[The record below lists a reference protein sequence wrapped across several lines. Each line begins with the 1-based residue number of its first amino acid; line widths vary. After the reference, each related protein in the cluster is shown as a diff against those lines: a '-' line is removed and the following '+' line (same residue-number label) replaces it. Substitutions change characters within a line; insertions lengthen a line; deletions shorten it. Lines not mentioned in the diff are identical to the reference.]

1 MARSF
6 PLATRLTIVVLIP
19 LIAAAIWLWSVLQAS
34 LPPDGIVTL
43 RQGVLAPT
51 SIERDAHGVVH
62 IRAKRDTDAFFAIG
76 YAHAQD
82 RLWQLELQRRM
93 TRGRL
98 SEVFGEKSIS
108 TDAWFRTLGI
118 HASTATAWAAL
129 TPEAQR
135 SLSAYS
141 AGINAWLAEGHEL
154 PVEFRM
160 LDIVP
165 EPWTERDSLA
175 WVKMFALD
183 LGGNFSKEI
192 SHYIARKALS
202 PAQLSAFFPVYPAA
216 APTTITAPQSFDS
229 APLASVVDLQGQL
242 QREYGLALPK
252 TGSNA
257 WAVSGKHTRDGA
269 ALLAN
274 DPHLGLRI
282 PSMWYAISVETPHLK
297 TSGMGLV
304 GLPLVVLGRNDS
316 IAWGG
321 TNMMADT
328 QDLFFERTDSS
339 GTLYEVD
346 GRWEAFQTHNE
357 AINVRAEFPQV
368 LRKQYAPVQLKV
380 RKTRHGPV
388 ISDQYGVFDQP
399 VALRWT
405 GLDVDDTSYE
415 AFFKLNY
422 AQNWTEFTAALRLHV
437 APAMNIVYADRLG
450 NIGYLG
456 AGRIPVRM
464 QGAGTLPSPG
474 WDGASGWSGH
484 VSPNEWPQTYNP
496 PSGYIVTAN
505 NKVADASYPHF
516 ISHDWAPPARAQ
528 RIEQLLRERIASRK
542 HLAMEDMQQIQ
553 GDTIDLQAT
562 AMMQYLRERLPE
574 GGHRTTAA
582 GHLRHWSGD
591 MRADSQAAAI
601 FHTWMRHF
609 RQALFRSRLRTGWGD
624 EQASKMM
631 NALTSNVE
639 LDQLLAILKDD
650 SRGWCSHHSTSDAES
665 CDALLAS
672 SLDSALLEL
681 HKLKGDWSMT
691 NWAWGSMQST
701 LYGHVPFSQ
710 SKALSRIF
718 ERRIDSGGSPNS
730 INVAASS
737 YAGSEGYL
745 QTFGPGFR
753 QIFALN
759 ADQVTHVYMNS
770 TGQSGN
776 LFSAHYD
783 DMIEPFSAVR
793 YNTLEASYN
802 RRRSRPVTP
811 SNPAN
816 RNGATP

>member
-6 PLATRLTIVVLIP
+6 PLATRLIIVVLIP
-19 LIAAAIWLWSVLQAS
+19 LIAVAIWLWTILHAS
-34 LPPDGIVTL
+34 LPPEGTVKL
-43 RQGVLAPT
+43 RNGVS
-51 SIERDAHGVVH
+51 SIRRDAHGVVH
-62 IRAKRDTDAFFAIG
+62 IRAKSDIDAFFAVG
-76 YAHAQD
+76 YVHAQD

-98 SEVFGEKSIS
+98 SEVFGEKSIN
-108 TDAWFRTLGI
+108 TDTWFRTLGI
-118 HASTATAWAAL
+118 HASTASAWAAL

-135 SLSAYS
+135 SLSAYA
-141 AGINAWLAEGHEL
+141 AGINAWIAEGHEL
-154 PVEFRM
+154 PAEFRM
-160 LDIVP
+160 LDIKP

-175 WVKMFALD
+175 WVKVFALD

-192 SHYIARKALS
+192 SHYIARQSLS
-202 PAQLSAFFPVYPAA
+202 EAQLSAFFPAYPVG
-216 APTTITAPQSFDS
+216 APTTINASRSFDPT
-229 APLASVVDLQGQL
+229 PLTSLVELQGQL
-242 QREYGLALPK
+242 QREYGLALPQ

-257 WAVSGKHTRDGA
+257 WVVSGKHTRDGA

-282 PSMWYAISVETPHLK
+282 PSMWYAISVETPSLK

-328 QDLFFERTDSS
+328 QDLFFERTDAN
-339 GTLYEVD
+339 GTRYEVD
-346 GRWEAFQTHNE
+346 GHWEPFRTHDE
-357 AINVRAEFPQV
+357 AIRVRAEFPQA
-368 LRKQYAPVQLKV
+368 LRKQYVPVRLKV
-380 RKTRHGPV
+380 RTTRHGPV

-405 GLDVDDTSYE
+405 GLDPDDTSYE
-415 AFFKLNY
+415 AFFRLNY
-422 AQNWTEFTAALRLHV
+422 AHNWTEFTAALRLHV

-464 QGAGTLPSPG
+464 QDAGTLPSPG
-474 WDGASGWSGH
+474 WDGTHGWSGY
-484 VSPNEWPQTYNP
+484 VPTNEWPQTYNP

-505 NKVADASYPHF
+505 NKIADASYPHF

-528 RIEQLLRERIASRK
+528 RIEQLLLQGIAGGKR
-542 HLAMEDMQQIQ
+542 LAVEDMQQMQ
-553 GDTIDLQAT
+553 GDTIDLQAA
-562 AMMQYLRERLPE
+562 AMMQYLRKRLPSGE
-574 GGHRTTAA
+574 HRTTATRY
-582 GHLRHWSGD
+582 LRVWNGD

-609 RQALFRSRLRTGWGD
+609 RQALFRSRLRTDWSD
-624 EQASKMM
+624 EQATKMM
-631 NALTSNVE
+631 NTLTSNVE
-639 LDQLLAILKDD
+639 LDQLLAILQND
-650 SRGWCSHHSTSDAES
+650 SQGWCDRRTNGAGS

-672 SLDSALLEL
+672 SLESALWEL

-691 NWAWGSMQST
+691 SWTWGSMQNT
-701 LYGHVPFSQ
+701 LYGHIPFSQ
-710 SKALSRIF
+710 SKALSKIF
-718 ERRIDSGGSPNS
+718 ERRISSGGSPNS

-737 YAGSEGYL
+737 YVGSEGYL

-753 QIFALN
+753 QIFALKT
-759 ADQVTHVYMNS
+759 DQVLHVYMNS

-776 LFSAHYD
+776 LFSPHYD
-783 DMIEPFSAVR
+783 DMIEPFRDLR

-802 RRRSRPVTP
+802 RRPKRMTASTP
-811 SNPAN
+811 AHGTAP
-816 RNGATP
+816 